1 MQLKK
6 SLGLVIGLVVGLAGG
21 YLFSKS
27 QRPDPGS
34 IQDRLEIAEQEA
46 AKSGREARA
55 LKAYVKR
62 AESSGSAEFRRLARD
77 LKDGKEVSFDDIL
90 GSAKPWMRQIAP
102 VMERVRKVN
111 EAKWVDA
118 RVSEWTRN
126 YTLTLA
132 ERNELREYFKKRS
145 EENAEK
151 ITEVIN
157 SDQSGFVEFVQATEN
172 DWRDFEGT
180 SDLMESFLEGEELE
194 QFKEERLAKR
204 VDAVQEEADRK
215 LGRLDEIVALS
226 DEQQAELFRVMARG
240 AEDYR
245 PEVNPQ
251 DYRGETAPLNRMA
264 RDTAINGVLTPD
276 QRKVLDEYRENQV
289 REVAEQWERY
299 QLAPPKDF
307 DLLEGDIF

>member
-6 SLGLVIGLVVGLAGG
+6 SLGLVLGLVVGCAGG

-27 QRPDPGS
+27 QRPPPGS
-34 IQDRLEIAEQEA
+34 IQDRLELAEQEA
-46 AKSGREARA
+46 AKSSREARA
-55 LKAYVKR
+55 LKAYVER
-62 AESSGSAEFRRLARD
+62 AEGSGSSKFRRLARD

-90 GSAKPWMRQIAP
+90 GSAKPWMRQVAP

-126 YTLTLA
+126 YTLTVA
-132 ERNELREYFKKRS
+132 QRNELRGHFKKRS
-145 EENAEK
+145 EGNAER

-172 DWRDFEGT
+172 DWRDFEET
-180 SDLMESFLEGEELE
+180 NDLMEGFLKGEELE

-204 VDAVQEEADRK
+204 VEAVQEEADRN
-215 LGRLDEIVALS
+215 LGRLDEIVTLN

-240 AEDYR
+240 SEDYR

-251 DYRGETAPLNRMA
+251 DYRGATAPLDRVA
-264 RDTAINGVLTPD
+264 RDAAINGALTPD
-276 QRKVLDEYRENQV
+276 QREALNEHRENQL
-289 REVAEQWERY
+289 RKVAEQWELY

>member
-1 MQLKK
+1 VQLKK

-62 AESSGSAEFRRLARD
+62 AEGSGSAEFRRLARD

-90 GSAKPWMRQIAP
+90 GSAKPWMRQVAP

-118 RVSEWTRN
+118 RVSEWARN
-126 YTLTLA
+126 YTLTVA

-240 AEDYR
+240 SEDYR